1 MPALRAS
8 QRPVCDDLHE
18 SKLRVGRH
26 DDNTRNEPAP
36 YFRAC
41 SIEPRYH
48 RNTERT
54 VPLLQPAE
62 SVRQLARNVKEKNE
76 MSDPT
81 QAPALDLDAFL
92 ITADLLERGHDC
104 HDDPKRAKWCV
115 SDPCRTL
122 TTARQLR
129 ALVAEV
135 RRLRA
140 REAKLRELHA
150 PVPIYQEC
158 GHEHEEAE
166 PGKVFVSTIGL
177 TCNYRYDVCRACC
190 ISPSAQYEDEPFR
203 EICEE
208 HRHRPGTPI
217 CKTREILDA

>member
-1 MPALRAS
+1 MSSQPEPLDVDTIEARAITAPPWRAQYYECGNDEERES
-8 QRPVCDDLHE
+8 LVERFREHLQSGGDVFYAVEADATPQHE
-18 SKLRVGRH
+18 F
-26 DDNTRNEPAP
+26 
-36 YFRAC
+36 Y
-41 SIEPRYH
+41 
-48 RNTERT
+48 
-54 VPLLQPAE
+54 AE
-62 SVRQLARNVKEKNE
+62 QGYDLARGVTIAFTGNGPSSAENALFIAA
-76 MSDPT
+76 
-81 QAPALDLDAFL
+81 APANVL
-92 ITADLLERGHDC
+92 
-104 HDDPKRAKWCV
+104 
-115 SDPCRTL
+115 
-122 TTARQLR
+122 

-135 RRLRA
+135 RRLRE
-140 REAKLRELHA
+140 REAKLRALHA

-208 HRHRPGTPI
+208 HRHRPGTPTPI